1 MITAADS
8 ERPESSSA
16 DTGGITD
23 SSSAETSAT
32 LNSDTYEG
40 LRRRRTATRS
50 PSPPSPPEGAPPSQQ
65 QSGAAVSPMATKV
78 SSDCDSLKSA
88 EPSGASSV
96 PNSSSATKDLPSD
109 QQDGAQLV
117 SANQV
122 PAESVGESEEQVLSQ
137 VASELRQV
145 SDALHSA
152 VGNVTANS
160 ENEVN

>member
-1 MITAADS
+1 
-8 ERPESSSA
+8 
-16 DTGGITD
+16 
-23 SSSAETSAT
+23 
-32 LNSDTYEG
+32 
-40 LRRRRTATRS
+40 
-50 PSPPSPPEGAPPSQQ
+50 
-65 QSGAAVSPMATKV
+65 MATKV

-109 QQDGAQLV
+109 QQQDGAQLV